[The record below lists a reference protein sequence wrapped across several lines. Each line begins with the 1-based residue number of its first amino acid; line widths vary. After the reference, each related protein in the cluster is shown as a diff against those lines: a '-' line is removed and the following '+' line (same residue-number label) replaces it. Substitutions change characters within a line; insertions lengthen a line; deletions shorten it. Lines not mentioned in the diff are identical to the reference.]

1 MDYGTIFLLLWIGFS
16 VYCLWSLNRWIDRT
30 F

>member
-16 VYCLWSLNRWIDRT
+16 IWMLYEFNAWIDRN